1 MIPRAA
7 KLCVSRLTK
16 GSAFILMLWMHSAG
30 GWRPLAE
37 HDECLIPAADLIRDY
52 REHHQLEDTLSAT
65 QFAWLGYLLFT
76 WRDKLPAVL
85 PVPTSTKPSSTYS

>member
-37 HDECLIPAADLIRDY
+37 HDECLITAADLIRDY
-52 REHHQLEDTLSAT
+52 REHHQLDGYPVGHAVRLAGLSVVHLA
-65 QFAWLGYLLFT
+65 
-76 WRDKLPAVL
+76 
-85 PVPTSTKPSSTYS
+85 